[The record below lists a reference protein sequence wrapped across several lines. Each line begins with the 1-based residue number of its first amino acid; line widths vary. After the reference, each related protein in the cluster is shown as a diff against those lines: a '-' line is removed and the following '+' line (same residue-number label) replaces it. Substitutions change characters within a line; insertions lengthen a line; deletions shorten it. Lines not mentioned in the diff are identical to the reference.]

1 METKELLDL
10 FENYL
15 LDYTELHPE
24 MKADLEIEI
33 DLNNPDAAACVKYE
47 PLEWPHISMNAGGKG
62 GLFTIVT
69 GTKLYKIV
77 AQKLK
82 DAYLKRFSYSISD
95 VMINLVGVTGKTV
108 PFHYLEAHKT
118 TPSTQWDRIKLIFKG
133 AGPYSTYTMEIS
145 FMVDDRDKLASTIA
159 NL

>member
-33 DLNNPDAAACVKYE
+33 DLNNPDAAACVGYK
-47 PLEWPHISMNAGGKG
+47 PWPDISRHVGGKG
-62 GLFTIVT
+62 GLFTIVA

-82 DAYLKRFSYSISD
+82 DAYLKRFSYGIGD

-108 PFHYLEAHKT
+108 PFQYLEA
-118 TPSTQWDRIKLIFKG
+118 QQVLDDVKLIFRG
-133 AGPYSTYTMEIS
+133 SGPYSTYIMEITII
-145 FMVDDRDKLASTIA
+145 VDDRDRLVSTIT

>member
-82 DAYLKRFSYSISD
+82 DAYLKRFSYSIGD
-95 VMINLVGVTGKTV
+95 
-108 PFHYLEAHKT
+108 
-118 TPSTQWDRIKLIFKG
+118 
-133 AGPYSTYTMEIS
+133 
-145 FMVDDRDKLASTIA
+145 LAQQNKS
-159 NL
+159 LG